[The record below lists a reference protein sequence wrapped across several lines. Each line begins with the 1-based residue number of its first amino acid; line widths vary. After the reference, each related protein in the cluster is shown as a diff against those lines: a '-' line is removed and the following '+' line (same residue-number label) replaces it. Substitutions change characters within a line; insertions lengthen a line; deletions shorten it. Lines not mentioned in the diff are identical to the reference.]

1 MMSDGRFGTNYEP
14 NIYTNE
20 LLNVDDYTKEWGYNH
35 DGKYQECGEW
45 AFPIFP
51 ACRSLQGSPPTP
63 YIFDDRCRFEDAG
76 DKLKEVYDLP
86 KEERVRRGLLGRE
99 FVLREDIGMS
109 SKHMNERFI
118 KDMDWAFEN
127 FKPRKQF
134 ELSEVI

>member
-1 MMSDGRFGTNYEP
+1 MW
-14 NIYTNE
+14 
-20 LLNVDDYTKEWGYNH
+20 K
-35 DGKYQECGEW
+35 W